1 MKCLIIIPARLK
13 SSRLH
18 EKLLKKINGKEIIAW
33 TAERVKL
40 TNLEFVVA
48 IDDSKFINVLEKF
61 EFPWVMTS
69 IAHHSGTSR
78 AGEVSELY
86 PDYDYF
92 CIVQGDEPLVD
103 PKTIS
108 EFIHTGMKLEE
119 DYVQAITRF
128 GTGEDPEDL
137 TNVKAVIS
145 ITGKMIYASRSM
157 IPLNYNS
164 SDATLKTSDLFQIS
178 GLYLFKKPFF
188 KKFKELPLGYL
199 EKSEKIEQLSC
210 IFNELPI
217 QTLEIFEPMMS
228 IDSKEDFDRI
238 TENWEELND
247 VY

>member
-1 MKCLIIIPARLK
+1 MKCLIVIPARLK
-13 SSRLH
+13 SSRLY
-18 EKLLKKINGKEIIAW
+18 EKLLKKIKGKEIIVW

-48 IDDSKFINVLEKF
+48 IDDSKFINVLKKF
-61 EFPWVMTS
+61 ELPWVMTS
-69 IAHHSGTSR
+69 SEHHSGTSR

-108 EFIHTGMKLEE
+108 EFIHTGMKLKE

-128 GTGEDPEDL
+128 GAGENPEDL

-164 SDATLKTSDLFQIS
+164 SDTTLSKSDLFQIS
-178 GLYLFKKPFF
+178 GLYLFKKSFF

-217 QTLEIFEPMMS
+217 HTLEIYEPMMS

-247 VY
+247 MH